1 MIMLLWRF
9 LSWIQIQTA
18 LSECHS
24 GDINVFLCMYELL
37 LKALSGGQEQIVR
50 KDRVVSSLLAG
61 SWPYSPSGREPTLGS
76 CAQVRLCFT
85 TLNTQMEQ
93 SGQWS

>member
-1 MIMLLWRF
+1 
-9 LSWIQIQTA
+9 
-18 LSECHS
+18 
-24 GDINVFLCMYELL
+24 MYELL

-76 CAQVRLCFT
+76 SQIVFHHTKHPDGAVGAVELKLLMNLARDFSKSH
-85 TLNTQMEQ
+85 N
-93 SGQWS
+93 